1 MYDKSRLT
9 FIFSA
14 KIHCLHHRTL
24 VFAPIC
30 EQALQ
35 RIGLRIPFLEA
46 VGTTQHLSEKQR
58 F

>member
-46 VGTTQHLSEKQR
+46 VGTTQHLS
-58 F
+58 